1 MVGWTER
8 ERERKRRGQTNGKR
22 ETLEEP
28 LIERRKKA
36 KRETDPHVPTS

>member
-1 MVGWTER
+1 MVGQR
-8 ERERKRRGQTNGKR
+8 EREKRKGEDTRTGKR